1 MQCRI
6 NQVDASGIFDP
17 DAIVLNLINRLSS
30 LNHCAEYNL
39 QCNLYLVFS
48 RLNNS
53 LQKICLATV
62 FVMVCLLA
70 FHNDA
75 NAGLLTKIDPVA
87 EATPF
92 AKTFFPAADSLD
104 PFEGE
109 PASAAVYDANRLLGY
124 VFFTDHVLPIPGYSG
139 KPMHTLVGF
148 DLTGKIVGVEIVSHE
163 EPILLAGV
171 SEQDLIDFKN
181 QYLGLYAG
189 NRVQLGGSDRE
200 DYVTLDGISGA
211 TITTMVLNS
220 TIMTSLREVAISRE
234 VARPAVSS
242 DALEEEPIW
251 VNAWR
256 DKTFQIVVL
265 SVGLLLLLLILIFQD
280 WLAHHPSLLIYLRY
294 GYLVYTVVFIGWYSL
309 AQLSIVN
316 VLAFASSIMHGFS
329 WETFMI
335 DPMLFILWSFVAMTI
350 LLWGRGVY
358 CGWLCPFGAIQ
369 EIVYKLGEKLGV
381 RSYEFPAAVHERLW
395 AIKYLV
401 MLGLFGVSLQSLA
414 RAELLAEIEPFK
426 TAFSL
431 RFHREWAYI
440 FYAAGL
446 ILISVLNRKFYCR
459 YICPLGAAL
468 TFPSKFKIF
477 EWLRRRKECGRP
489 CQTCRAECE
498 VGAIRL
504 TGEIIS
510 QECHYCLDCQVTYW
524 NERKCPPLSERRKR
538 RERRVAMK
546 KQATSNK
553 NI

>member
-1 MQCRI
+1 MF
-6 NQVDASGIFDP
+6 SGAGNP
-17 DAIVLNLINRLSS
+17 VHRS
-30 LNHCAEYNL
+30 
-39 QCNLYLVFS
+39 
-48 RLNNS
+48 
-53 LQKICLATV
+53 
-62 FVMVCLLA
+62 CLLA
-70 FHNDA
+70 ILVMA
-75 NAGLLTKIDPVA
+75 CLLTSHSNASTGLFKKIDPVA

-92 AKTFFPAADSLD
+92 ALTFFPSADSLD

-109 PASAAVYDANRLLGY
+109 PASAAVYDANKLLGY
-124 VFFTDHVLPIPGYSG
+124 VFFTDHSMPVPGYSG

-171 SEQDLIDFKN
+171 SEQDLTDFKN

-200 DYVTLDGISGA
+200 DYVTLDSISGA
-211 TITTMVLNS
+211 TITTMVLNA
-220 TIMTSLREVAISRE
+220 TIMTPLREIAI
-234 VARPAVSS
+234 ARGLFRKEASS
-242 DALEEEPIW
+242 ETLEEEPIW
-251 VNAWR
+251 VHAWR
-256 DKTFQIVVL
+256 GKKFQIAVL
-265 SVGLLLLLLILIFQD
+265 SAGLLLLLFILTFQD
-280 WLAHHPSLLIYLRY
+280 WLAHHPSLLIRLRY

-316 VLAFASSIMHGFS
+316 VLTFVSSVINGFG

-335 DPMLFILWSFVAMTI
+335 DPMMFILWSFVAMTI

-358 CGWLCPFGAIQ
+358 CGWLCPFGASQ
-369 EIVYKLGEKLGV
+369 EIIYKIGEWLGV

-414 RAELLAEIEPFK
+414 QAELLAEIEPFK
-426 TAFSL
+426 TVFSL
-431 RFHREWAYI
+431 HFHREWGYV
-440 FYAAGL
+440 FFAASL
-446 ILISVLNRKFYCR
+446 ILISVWNRKFYCR
-459 YICPLGAAL
+459 YVCPLGAAL

-538 RERRVAMK
+538 RERHLAMK
-546 KQATSNK
+546 KQIPISK
-553 NI
+553 NN

>member
-1 MQCRI
+1 MFSIQNNPVLRSCL
-6 NQVDASGIFDP
+6 V
-17 DAIVLNLINRLSS
+17 AILVL
-30 LNHCAEYNL
+30 
-39 QCNLYLVFS
+39 
-48 RLNNS
+48 
-53 LQKICLATV
+53 
-62 FVMVCLLA
+62 
-70 FHNDA
+70 
-75 NAGLLTKIDPVA
+75 AGLLSFHSSANTGLSKKIDPVD

-92 AKTFFPAADSLD
+92 ALKFFPTADNLD

-109 PASAAVYDANRLLGY
+109 PASAAVYNANKLLGY
-124 VFFTDHVLPIPGYSG
+124 VFFTDHVMPVPAYSG
-139 KPMHTLVGF
+139 KPIHTLVGF
-148 DLTGKIVGVEIVSHE
+148 DLTGKIVGVEIVRHE

-171 SEQDLIDFKN
+171 SEQDLTDFKN
-181 QYLGLYAG
+181 QYLGQSAG

-200 DYVTLDGISGA
+200 GYVTLDSISGA

-220 TIMTSLREVAISRE
+220 TIMTPLREIAISRGIIKSE
-234 VARPAVSS
+234 TSL
-242 DALEEEPIW
+242 DILEEEPIW

-256 DKTFQIVVL
+256 DKTFQIAVL
-265 SVGLLLLLLILIFQD
+265 SAGLLLLLLILIFQD

-294 GYLVYTVVFIGWYSL
+294 GYLVYTVTFIGWYSL

-316 VLAFASSIMHGFS
+316 VLTFVSSVMNGFA

-335 DPMLFILWSFVAMTI
+335 DPMMFILWSFVAMTI

-369 EIVYKLGEKLGV
+369 EIIYKIGERLGI
-381 RSYEFPAAVHERLW
+381 RSYEFPVAVHERLW
-395 AIKYLV
+395 AIKYLI

-414 RAELLAEIEPFK
+414 QAELLSEIEPFK
-426 TAFSL
+426 TSFSL
-431 RFHREWAYI
+431 HFNREWGYV

-446 ILISVLNRKFYCR
+446 ILVSIWNRKFYCR

-477 EWLRRRKECGRP
+477 DWLRRRKECGRP

-524 NERKCPPLSERRKR
+524 NEMKCPPLSERRKR
-538 RERRVAMK
+538 RERRQAIN
-546 KQATSNK
+546 KQVPVND
-553 NI
+553 ND

>member
-1 MQCRI
+1 MQYRI
-6 NQVDASGIFDP
+6 NQVDAFGIFDP
-17 DAIVLNLINRLSS
+17 DAIALNLINRLPR
-30 LNHCAEYNL
+30 LNHHTKYNL
-39 QCNLYLVFS
+39 QCSLYSMFF

-75 NAGLLTKIDPVA
+75 NAGLLKKIDPVA

-92 AKTFFPAADSLD
+92 AQTFFPTADSLD

-109 PASAAVYDANRLLGY
+109 PASAAVYDASRLLGY
-124 VFFTDHVLPIPGYSG
+124 VFFTDQILPIPGYSG

-171 SEQDLIDFKN
+171 SEQDLTDFKN

-189 NRVQLGGSDRE
+189 NRVQLGGSNRE
-200 DYVTLDGISGA
+200 GYTTLDSISGA
-211 TITTMVLNS
+211 TITTMVLSS
-220 TIMTSLREVAISRE
+220 TIMTSLQEVAKSRGLFKME
-234 VARPAVSS
+234 TYS
-242 DALEEEPIW
+242 DMPEEEPIW
-251 VNAWR
+251 VYAWR
-256 DKTFQIVVL
+256 DKTFQIAVL
-265 SVGLLLLLLILIFQD
+265 SAGLLLLLLILVFQD

-294 GYLVYTVVFIGWYSL
+294 GYLVYTVIFIGWYSL

-316 VLAFASSIMHGFS
+316 VLTFVSSIMHGFS

-335 DPMLFILWSFVAMTI
+335 DPMMFILWSFVAMTI

-369 EIVYKLGEKLGV
+369 EIVYKVGEKLGI

-431 RFHREWAYI
+431 HFQREWGYV

-446 ILISVLNRKFYCR
+446 ILVSALNRKFYCR

-477 EWLRRRKECGRP
+477 DWLRRRKECGRP

-538 RERRVAMK
+538 RERRLALK
-546 KQATSNK
+546 KQASGSNNK
-553 NI
+553 

>member
-1 MQCRI
+1 MWQ
-6 NQVDASGIFDP
+6 
-17 DAIVLNLINRLSS
+17 
-30 LNHCAEYNL
+30 
-39 QCNLYLVFS
+39 
-48 RLNNS
+48 
-53 LQKICLATV
+53 ICLATV
-62 FVMVCLLA
+62 FVMVGLFT
-70 FHNDA
+70 FHHDA

-92 AKTFFPAADSLD
+92 AQVFFPAADRLD

-148 DLTGKIVGVEIVSHE
+148 DLTGKIVGIEIVSHK
-163 EPILLAGV
+163 EPILLAGI
-171 SEQDLIDFKN
+171 SEQDLTDFKN

-200 DYVTLDGISGA
+200 GYVTLDSTSGA

-220 TIMTSLREVAISRE
+220 TIMSSLREVAVSLG
-234 VARPAVSS
+234 VARPEASA
-242 DALEEEPIW
+242 DMPEEEPIW
-251 VNAWR
+251 INAWR
-256 DKTFQIVVL
+256 DKTFQIAVL
-265 SVGLLLLLLILIFQD
+265 SAGLLLLFLILIFQD

-294 GYLVYTVVFIGWYSL
+294 GYLVYTVIFIGWYSL

-316 VLAFASSIMHGFS
+316 VLTFTSSVMHGFS
-329 WETFMI
+329 WGTFMI
-335 DPMLFILWSFVAMTI
+335 DPMMFILWSFVAMTI

-369 EIVYKLGEKLGV
+369 EIVYKIGEKLGI

-401 MLGLFGVSLQSLA
+401 MLGLFGVSLQSLV
-414 RAELLAEIEPFK
+414 RAELLAEVEPFK

-431 RFHREWAYI
+431 HFQREWGYVI
-440 FYAAGL
+440 YAAGL
-446 ILISVLNRKFYCR
+446 ILVSALNRKFYCR

-538 RERRVAMK
+538 RERRLVMK
-546 KQATSNK
+546 KQMPVSK
-553 NI
+553 ND

>member
-1 MQCRI
+1 
-6 NQVDASGIFDP
+6 
-17 DAIVLNLINRLSS
+17 
-30 LNHCAEYNL
+30 
-39 QCNLYLVFS
+39 
-48 RLNNS
+48 
-53 LQKICLATV
+53 
-62 FVMVCLLA
+62 MVCA
-70 FHNDA
+70 FVFQGSV
-75 NAGLLTKIDPVA
+75 NAGLMKKIDPVA

-92 AKTFFPAADSLD
+92 AQTFFTTADHLD

-124 VFFTDHVLPIPGYSG
+124 VFFTDHILPIPGYSG

-171 SEQDLIDFKN
+171 SEQDLTDFKN

-200 DYVTLDGISGA
+200 GYVTLDSISGA
-211 TITTMVLNS
+211 TITTMVLSS
-220 TIMTSLREVAISRE
+220 TIMTSLREVAISRGI
-234 VARPAVSS
+234 ARPAVST

-256 DKTFQIVVL
+256 DKTLQIVVL
-265 SVGLLLLLLILIFQD
+265 SVGLLLLLLILVFQD
-280 WLAHHPSLLIYLRY
+280 WLAHRSSLLIYLRY
-294 GYLVYTVVFIGWYSL
+294 GYLVYTVIFIGWYSL

-316 VLAFASSIMHGFS
+316 VLTFTSSIMHGFS

-369 EIVYKLGEKLGV
+369 EIVYKIGEKFGV

-426 TAFSL
+426 TSFTL
-431 RFHREWAYI
+431 HFHREWGYV

-446 ILISVLNRKFYCR
+446 ILISALNRKFYCR

-524 NERKCPPLSERRKR
+524 SERKCPPLSERRKR
-538 RERRVAMK
+538 RERRLAMK
-546 KQATSNK
+546 KQAPHTK
-553 NI
+553 ND